1 MTNENISLKI
11 LSAIHPPPTQLH
23 VTIYYVVEKSLE
35 VTAVP

>member
-11 LSAIHPPPTQLH
+11 LSAIHPPTQL
-23 VTIYYVVEKSLE
+23 TIYYVVEKSLE

>member
-11 LSAIHPPPTQLH
+11 LSAIHPPPTQL
-23 VTIYYVVEKSLE
+23 TIYYVVEKSLE